1 VGDGELRADLRV
13 IGHGS
18 SVISTQTLF
27 AGDPGGPPSLT
38 WQLTLS
44 IEG

>member
-1 VGDGELRADLRV
+1 
-13 IGHGS
+13 
-18 SVISTQTLF
+18 VISTQTLF
-27 AGDPGGPPSLT
+27 AGDPGGPPPSLT